1 MKTPDIGDVMNK
13 FEVLGIVGEGA
24 YGVVLKC
31 RHKETNE
38 LVAIKK
44 FKDSEEN
51 EQVKET
57 TLRELKMLR
66 TLKQENIVELKE
78 AFRRRGKLYLVFEY
92 VERNML
98 ELLEEL
104 PNGAPPDK
112 VRNYIY
118 QLIKAIHW
126 CHKNEIVHRD
136 IKPENLLISSEDVLK
151 LCDFGFARNL
161 SEGTDANYTEYVAT
175 RWYRS
180 PELLLG
186 APYGKAVDM
195 WSVGCILGEL
205 SDGQPLFPGESEI
218 DQLFTIQK
226 VLGPLP
232 AEQMKLFYNNPRFH
246 GLRFPS
252 VNHPTTL
259 ERRYLAILSGL
270 MLDLMKNLLLLVPSD
285 RYLTEHS
292 LNHPAFQ
299 PLRLL
304 EQPAPAPPSPNP
316 PRSSKRKPHSHM
328 ENTVPTR
335 SHGSKSS
342 GHRHSNSKECSS
354 LPRHGDLLLGND
366 SFLNGNKPV
375 SSSLSPTLH
384 PKAYM
389 TQTLNRSVSYS
400 KDLVNNNMPHLLS
413 PKDTKGTTQFDFNL
427 VGVGPPG
434 AKAPDQ
440 QGPGAMYV
448 KSTSRSQQQ
457 QQQVGQGRHSSF
469 LEGKTNTM
477 EKQHGRHGGHNI
489 DSTHSSSKSSSSYL
503 SLSKSH
509 SALSNN
515 AKSVGG
521 NPGDGVRGMHS
532 DDPTATA
539 GISARFFPASCLDLN
554 LNAPPGSP
562 QAPRHSERHSSGHAP
577 PGSPQA
583 PRHSERHS
591 SGHAPPGSPQA
602 PRHSERHS
610 SGHTSSH
617 TGHSS
622 GHSPSSRGNNPR
634 LESSTLDSSC
644 RRTSSSRHKAPEEA
658 KAPGPE
664 LLDPGGEGDGGG
676 NHGAHTL
683 ASPHESYPYGLGYT
697 SPFSSQQRPHRH
709 SMYVRRSERHRPH
722 GGGVGGGSE
731 GGLVVGQGLPTRASS
746 LQMLSPQL
754 QHRTLTRH
762 SVGHSVGSSREDCTD
777 DMVRSE
783 PSSKEVVT
791 SHPRPQIKDSTRDNP
806 ASFHSQ
812 RPAKNEVPVGMYHEP
827 HPEDPVSSKENRMI
841 FSDSMPRRVGSFYR
855 VPSPRPDNSSS
866 FHDGGAQRESR
877 GPTGPGDP
885 GVMNNHS
892 KRQTA
897 FDWSTA
903 EAMVMNQP
911 EPAKEKEK
919 QGFFR
924 SMKKK
929 KKKPTNMVPGDGQD
943 HLFIQKGSKSS
954 SSSSSH
960 HGSRRKNRER
970 SRDRD
975 REREQSRDRDRERER
990 ERERERGR
998 QRERVS
1004 DWPQEKQN
1012 QPLKS
1017 LRRLLHL
1024 SPSSSSSQPPPP
1036 SDLRFQHLPNPN
1048 PPASSSKGGVFSDGR
1063 GDSRSHQGHPSSSS
1077 SSSGQSKSHRKQ
1089 SYPLPGQ
1096 LQGQIES
1103 NWHAVALA
1111 RAEGAQPYPDQM
1123 VANGPTFTRPSRS
1136 RMPNLNDLKETAL

>member
-1 MKTPDIGDVMNK
+1 MKTTDIGDVMNK
-13 FEVLGIVGEGA
+13 FEVLGIVGEGNVTLWHA
-24 YGVVLKC
+24 VFQ
-31 RHKETNE
+31 ETNE

-51 EQVKET
+51 EEVKET

-112 VRNYIY
+112 ARNYIY

-161 SEGTDANYTEYVAT
+161 SEGSDANYTEYVAT

-285 RYLTEHS
+285 RYLTEQS

-316 PRSSKRKPHSHM
+316 PRSSKRKPHIHM

-354 LPRHGDLLLGND
+354 LPRHGDLHLGND

-389 TQTLNRSVSYS
+389 TQTLNRSIPCS

-448 KSTSRSQQQ
+448 KSTSR
-457 QQQVGQGRHSSF
+457 QGRHSSF

-521 NPGDGVRGMHS
+521 NLGDGVRGMHP
-532 DDPTATA
+532 DDPTATP
-539 GISARFFPASCLDLN
+539 GISRESCQSICYFSCLDLN

-562 QAPRHSERHSSGHAP
+562 QVPRHSERHSSGHAPPGSPQVPRHSERHSSGHAP

-622 GHSPSSRGNNPR
+622 GH
-634 LESSTLDSSC
+634 T
-644 RRTSSSRHKAPEEA
+644 PEEA
-658 KAPGPE
+658 LAPGPE
-664 LLDPGGEGDGGG
+664 LLDPGGEGDVGG

-709 SMYVRRSERHRPH
+709 SMYVRRSERHRSH
-722 GGGVGGGSE
+722 GGGGGGGSE
-731 GGLVVGQGLPTRASS
+731 GGLMVGQGLPTRASS

-762 SVGHSVGSSREDCTD
+762 PVGHSVGSSREDCTED
-777 DMVRSE
+777 TTRSE

-855 VPSPRPDNSSS
+855 GTSNTVLC
-866 FHDGGAQRESR
+866 
-877 GPTGPGDP
+877 PG
-885 GVMNNHS
+885 NF
-892 KRQTA
+892 R
-897 FDWSTA
+897 STA

-929 KKKPTNMVPGDGQD
+929 KKKPTNSVRNPSIKKGLFPLFNSKNSLKHNSSQKVLPVVPSPMLQHQSTTPYSTSPDN
-943 HLFIQKGSKSS
+943 LFIQKGAKSS

-970 SRDRD
+970 SRDKD
-975 REREQSRDRDRERER
+975 REREQSRDRDRER

-1004 DWPQEKQN
+1004 DWPQEKQVD
-1012 QPLKS
+1012 
-1017 LRRLLHL
+1017 
-1024 SPSSSSSQPPPP
+1024 SQ
-1036 SDLRFQHLPNPN
+1036 SHFIY
-1048 PPASSSKGGVFSDGR
+1048 VFSDGR
-1063 GDSRSHQGHPSSSS
+1063 GDGRSHQGHPSSSS

-1096 LQGQIES
+1096 IQGQIES
-1103 NWHAVALA
+1103 NWHAAALA

>member
-1 MKTPDIGDVMNK
+1 MKTTDIGDVMNK
-13 FEVLGIVGEGA
+13 FEVLGIVGEGKLILI
-24 YGVVLKC
+24 YNYC
-31 RHKETNE
+31 
-38 LVAIKK
+38 I
-44 FKDSEEN
+44 
-51 EQVKET
+51 
-57 TLRELKMLR
+57 TLSKG
-66 TLKQENIVELKE
+66 TL
-78 AFRRRGKLYLVFEY
+78 
-92 VERNML
+92 
-98 ELLEEL
+98 
-104 PNGAPPDK
+104 
-112 VRNYIY
+112 
-118 QLIKAIHW
+118 
-126 CHKNEIVHRD
+126 
-136 IKPENLLISSEDVLK
+136 
-151 LCDFGFARNL
+151 
-161 SEGTDANYTEYVAT
+161 
-175 RWYRS
+175 
-180 PELLLG
+180 
-186 APYGKAVDM
+186 
-195 WSVGCILGEL
+195 
-205 SDGQPLFPGESEI
+205 
-218 DQLFTIQK
+218 
-226 VLGPLP
+226 
-232 AEQMKLFYNNPRFH
+232 LFYTSVFIC
-246 GLRFPS
+246 GLFL
-252 VNHPTTL
+252 V
-259 ERRYLAILSGL
+259 
-270 MLDLMKNLLLLVPSD
+270 MLNLLLLVPSD
-285 RYLTEHS
+285 RYLTEQS

-354 LPRHGDLLLGND
+354 LPRHGDLHLGND

-389 TQTLNRSVSYS
+389 TQTLNRSITCS

-448 KSTSRSQQQ
+448 KSTSR
-457 QQQVGQGRHSSF
+457 QGRHSSF

-521 NPGDGVRGMHS
+521 NLGDGVRGVHP
-532 DDPTATA
+532 DDPTATP

-562 QAPRHSERHSSGHAP
+562 QVPRHSERHT
-577 PGSPQA
+577 
-583 PRHSERHS
+583 
-591 SGHAPPGSPQA
+591 
-602 PRHSERHS
+602 

-622 GHSPSSRGNNPR
+622 GH
-634 LESSTLDSSC
+634 T
-644 RRTSSSRHKAPEEA
+644 PEEA
-658 KAPGPE
+658 LAPGPE

-709 SMYVRRSERHRPH
+709 SMYVRRSERHRSH
-722 GGGVGGGSE
+722 GGGGGGGSE
-731 GGLVVGQGLPTRASS
+731 GGLMVGQGLPTRASS

-762 SVGHSVGSSREDCTD
+762 PVGHSVGSSREDCTED
-777 DMVRSE
+777 TTRSE

-855 VPSPRPDNSSS
+855 GTCTMRERERERERERAL
-866 FHDGGAQRESR
+866 AQRAN
-877 GPTGPGDP
+877 TVLCPG
-885 GVMNNHS
+885 NF
-892 KRQTA
+892 R
-897 FDWSTA
+897 STA

-929 KKKPTNMVPGDGQD
+929 KKKPTNTTDRVDDGRNPRIKKGLFPLFNSKNSLKHTSSQKALPVVPSPMLQHQSTDN
-943 HLFIQKGSKSS
+943 LFIQKGAK

-970 SRDRD
+970 SRDKD
-975 REREQSRDRDRERER
+975 REREQSRDRDRER

-1036 SDLRFQHLPNPN
+1036 SDLRFQHLPNP
-1048 PPASSSKGGVFSDGR
+1048 PTSSSKGGVFIDGR
-1063 GDSRSHQGHPSSSS
+1063 GDGRSHQGHPSSSS

-1096 LQGQIES
+1096 IQGQMES
-1103 NWHAVALA
+1103 NWHAAALA